1 MRPTPGAAPAAP
13 APSGWIPMRLFLGA
27 CLLIGLAVPVR
38 AEPAGERLAPCLAC
52 HGATGR
58 SETEGV
64 PSLGG
69 MPADYVLT
77 QLYLFRERQRVAAPM
92 NEMAAG
98 LSDDDLRT
106 VSDAVAALPAPVAEA
121 GTADPAREAAAQA
134 IVAKHQCASCHNAD
148 FSGHDQIPRI
158 RAQREEY
165 LAAALRGYKSNARA
179 GYDPAM
185 NEVAQPLGDDEIGT
199 LAWYLARR

>member
-1 MRPTPGAAPAAP
+1 MRRLANGLALCLLALTGLPTGPAGAQPVAE
-13 APSGWIPMRLFLGA
+13 RLPA
-27 CLLIGLAVPVR
+27 CLG
-38 AEPAGERLAPCLAC
+38 C
-52 HGATGR
+52 HGGQGR

-77 QLYLFRERQRVAAPM
+77 QLYLFREKQRVAPPM

-106 VSDAVAALPAPVAEA
+106 ISDAVAALPPPTSD
-121 GTADPAREAAAQA
+121 GGGDPARIARAKDL
-134 IVAKHQCASCHNAD
+134 VARHQCGSCHNAD

-165 LAAALRGYKSNARA
+165 LVAALRGYKSNARA

-185 NEVAQPLGDDEIGT
+185 NEAAQPLSDDDIRD
-199 LAWYLARR
+199 LAHYLAHP

>member
-1 MRPTPGAAPAAP
+1 MRRLATSLSLCLLGLSALPILPAASQP
-13 APSGWIPMRLFLGA
+13 VSERLPA
-27 CLLIGLAVPVR
+27 CLG
-38 AEPAGERLAPCLAC
+38 C
-52 HGATGR
+52 HGANGR

-77 QLYLFRERQRVAAPM
+77 QLYLFREKQRVAAPM

-106 VSDAVAALPAPVAEA
+106 ISDAIAALPAPTSES
-121 GTADPAREAAAQA
+121 GGDPSRIERAKGL
-134 IVAKHQCASCHNAD
+134 VAKHQCGSCHNAD

-165 LAAALRGYKSNARA
+165 LVAALRGYKSNARA
-179 GYDPAM
+179 GYNPAM
-185 NEVAQPLGDDEIGT
+185 NEAAQPLSDGDIRD
-199 LAWYLARR
+199 LAHYLAHP

>member
-1 MRPTPGAAPAAP
+1 MRT
-13 APSGWIPMRLFLGA
+13 LVGA
-27 CLLIGLAVPVR
+27 CLLACLATPAG
-38 AEPAGERLAPCLAC
+38 AEPIGERLAPCLAC
-52 HGATGR
+52 HGANGR

-77 QLYLFRERQRVAAPM
+77 QLYLFREKQRVAAPM

-98 LSDDDLRT
+98 LTDDDLRT
-106 VSDAVAALPAPVAEA
+106 VSDAVAALPAPVSDA
-121 GTADPAREAAAQA
+121 GSRDPAREAQA
-134 IVAKHQCASCHNAD
+134 RGIVSKHQCASCHNAD

-158 RAQREEY
+158 RAQREDY

-185 NEVAQPLGDDEIGT
+185 NEVAQPLSDDDIQV
-199 LAWYLARR
+199 LAWYLARQ

>member
-1 MRPTPGAAPAAP
+1 MRRLANG
-13 APSGWIPMRLFLGA
+13 LFLG
-27 CLLIGLAVPVR
+27 LLPLLQSPPAAAQPVS
-38 AEPAGERLAPCLAC
+38 ERLPVCLGC
-52 HGATGR
+52 HGAEGR

-77 QLYLFRERQRVAAPM
+77 QLYLFREKQRVAPPM

-98 LSDDDLRT
+98 LSDDDLRAI
-106 VSDAVAALPAPVAEA
+106 SDAIAALPPPVSDGA
-121 GTADPAREAAAQA
+121 GDPALIARAKDL
-134 IVAKHQCASCHNAD
+134 VAKHQCGSCHNAD

-158 RAQREEY
+158 RAQREAY
-165 LAAALRGYKSNARA
+165 LVAALRAYKSNARA

-185 NEVAQPLGDDEIGT
+185 NEVAQPLSDTDILD
-199 LAWYLARR
+199 LAHFLAHP